1 MEAEMIKKKVNQK
14 ENNQI
19 TLVNDALGSVYMVLL
34 CFTKQVGSVMVV
46 QAMVEIA
53 KLITTSKNS
62 RLYKNYI
69 GKSK

>member
-1 MEAEMIKKKVNQK
+1 MIKKKVNQK

>member
-1 MEAEMIKKKVNQK
+1 MEAEMIKKKSIKKRIIKLHWLMTRWV
-14 ENNQI
+14 
-19 TLVNDALGSVYMVLL
+19 VYIW
-34 CFTKQVGSVMVV
+34 CCSASQSKWCSVMVV